1 MSPHEVHFIFQ
12 HDIDQINWYLPLYFS
27 HAVGVTLGVLE
38 GAPVQRDI
46 TEVCVVS
53 GATLQ
58 LSTRGQRNPPFQ
70 TGFRL
75 ISKVCEQFS

>member
-12 HDIDQINWYLPLYFS
+12 HDIDQINWYLQLYFS

-46 TEVCVVS
+46 TE
-53 GATLQ
+53 ATLQ